1 MSGERKVSPK
11 PRLIAMVAN
20 YVGGQGKTL
29 LTTAIVDLHWLHDRP
44 MVVVQI
50 DDQERLARTI
60 GQDVVTVDTQ
70 TIRASRSN
78 PAAGVQAF
86 RPLMSALEQ
95 AVTDDAAAGID
106 VGATQITGVAAFASL
121 SDLDGELREMGFEG
135 YAFVPAVAAPEAIAQ
150 ARRTIGMLAQSLPI
164 LRPVLV
170 ENRRDGNFNSLAA
183 GSEANRAL
191 LRLRAAYPSLPEI
204 VMPAIEAGS
213 WRHFEPHFCR
223 PIVVASMDIAEV
235 MRLTG
240 LPKAEAKIAKGDVA
254 AWVAEMERALAP
266 LLGLPEVFR

>member
-1 MSGERKVSPK
+1 MSGERTTSTK
-11 PRLIAMVAN
+11 PRLLSVVAN
-20 YVGGQGKTL
+20 YAGGQGKTL
-29 LTTAIVDLHWLHDRP
+29 LSTVIIDLHWLHDQP
-44 MVVVQI
+44 TVVAQI

-60 GQDVVTVDTQ
+60 GQDVVTIDTQ

-95 AVTDDAAAGID
+95 AATGEASFLVDI
-106 VGATQITGVAAFASL
+106 GATQVSPLAAFASL
-121 SDLDGELREMGFEG
+121 SDLDGELREEGFEG
-135 YAFVPAVAAPEAIAQ
+135 YAFVPTVAAPEAITQ
-150 ARRTIGMLAQSLPI
+150 AARTIGMLTQSLPI

-170 ENRRDGNFNSLAA
+170 ENRRDGGFDSLAA
-183 GSEANRAL
+183 GSEAYRAL
-191 LRLRAAYPSLPEI
+191 LRLRAACPSLPEI

-213 WRHFEPHFCR
+213 WRNFEPHFCR
-223 PIVVASMDIAEV
+223 PIVVASMDISEV

-254 AWVAEMERALAP
+254 AWVAEMEHALAP
-266 LLGLPEVFR
+266 LLGLPTVFR